1 MSFDELFEKIRKRIR
16 ELIDEFEE
24 EIRELEPMWTADGV
38 LEPLVSIERYPDKY
52 VIVIDLPY
60 ADFETLTLSIRDHLL
75 IIECALKKE
84 ITFERWGAYREIK
97 FKRYHATIRL
107 PRDADVE
114 NIKVEKD
121 DARRMLRLIIPR
133 IRRM

>member
-1 MSFDELFEKIRKRIR
+1 MSFDELFEKIRRRIR

-24 EIRELEPMWTADGV
+24 EIMELEPMWTADGV

-60 ADFETLTLSIRDHLL
+60 ADFEKLSLSIRDHLL

-84 ITFERWGAYREIK
+84 IAFERWGAYREIK
-97 FKRYHATIRL
+97 FKRYHTTIKL

-114 NIKVEKD
+114 NIKIERD
-121 DARRMLRLIIPR
+121 DARRMLRLIIPK